1 MSEHLK
7 ALLHQVAAGH
17 LDPAAAYDELKHFED
32 LGFVKIDHHRAKRKG
47 FPEVIF
53 GENKTAEQITS
64 IFKSLIKTNNV
75 VLATR
80 VPAGKAN
87 VIIQSIP
94 QLEYYESSRILL
106 YAANPIEPKYKGT
119 IGIVCAGTSDLPV
132 AEEAE
137 LTAKAMGNRV
147 KVFYDVGVAG
157 IHRLFHHLDE
167 IKQCRVIIAVA
178 GMEAA
183 LPSVLGG
190 LLQQPIISVPTS
202 VGYGSHFKGVTALL
216 SMLNSCSSGITVV
229 NIDNGFGAAYSA
241 TLINRIGEDE
251 QNAGEL

>member
-17 LDPAAAYDELKHFED
+17 LDPVSAYDELKHFED
-32 LGFVKIDHHRAKRKG
+32 LGFVKIDHHRAQRKG

-53 GENKTAEQITS
+53 GEKKTVKQIIS
-64 IFKSLIKTNNV
+64 IFESMIKKNNV

-80 VPAGKAN
+80 VPADKAKD
-87 VIIQSIP
+87 IIQAMP
-94 QLEYYESSRILL
+94 QLEYYEESRILL
-106 YAANPIEPKYKGT
+106 YAPKPFEYRYQGI
-119 IGIVCAGTSDLPV
+119 IGIVCAGTSDLSV
-132 AEEAE
+132 AEEAAI
-137 LTAKAMGNRV
+137 TAKAMGNRV
-147 KVFYDVGVAG
+147 KEFYDVGVAG

-167 IKQCRVIIAVA
+167 IKQCRVLIVVA

-190 LLQQPIISVPTS
+190 LLRQPIIAVPTS
-202 VGYGSHFKGVTALL
+202 VGYGSHFGGVTALL

-241 TLINRIGEDE
+241 ALINRIGEE
-251 QNAGEL
+251 SE

>member
-17 LDPAAAYDELKHFED
+17 IDPAVAYDELKHFED

-53 GENKTAEQITS
+53 GENKTAQQITS
-64 IFKSLIKTNNV
+64 IFQSLIKTNEV

-80 VPAGKAN
+80 VSDDKAN
-87 VIIQSIP
+87 AIIQSIP
-94 QLEYYESSRILL
+94 QVEYHEASRILL
-106 YAANPIEPKYKGT
+106 YGKNPLEPRYKGT

-132 AEEAE
+132 TEEAAI
-137 LTAKAMGNRV
+137 TARAMGNRV
-147 KVFYDVGVAG
+147 KEFYDVGIAG

-167 IKQCRVIIAVA
+167 IKQCRIVIAVA

-190 LLQQPIISVPTS
+190 LLKQPIIAVPTS

-251 QNAGEL
+251 QN